1 MASGIIR
8 VHVAGCVYCLRLWGH
23 CPHAYLAAARCA
35 TFSPQPAVT
44 KRIPQPRS
52 ELSPSVRAHEAKLL
66 TVMLRT
72 SRLTWVFGEPGTD
85 KSALLKTG
93 VMPLLQRRSG
103 DRGGVP
109 AATAFAVAAQER
121 RRRPARPRGEVAIYV
136 DDWGMAPLSAL
147 RRGIMGVV
155 PAAAAEVGDHTLTSM
170 LQLLHQR
177 LGLHFVFLLD
187 RFEEYLALAPNEGEV
202 GQFASELVEA
212 ILREDLPASFLV
224 AMDEAARPR
233 LARFRARIPGFDH
246 DVLRLSPVAEQ
257 REPVVDWPRT
267 AANRPAQTPKPR
279 RPPPRAPVK
288 VEDVYALI
296 ESTLSRSSGRNRSAD
311 LQCDVD
317 LEMSPAA
324 STSDQPLVDTAQPVD
339 NKLVD

>member
-1 MASGIIR
+1 
-8 VHVAGCVYCLRLWGH
+8 
-23 CPHAYLAAARCA
+23 
-35 TFSPQPAVT
+35 VT

-109 AATAFAVAAQER
+109 AATAVAVAAQER
-121 RRRPARPRGEVAIYV
+121 RRRPARPRGEVAIYF

-170 LQLLHQR
+170 LQRLHQR

-187 RFEEYLALAPNEGEV
+187 RFEEYLALAPDEGEV
-202 GQFASELVEA
+202 GQFANELVEA
-212 ILREDLPASFLV
+212 ILREELPASFLV
-224 AMDEAARPR
+224 AMDETARPR
-233 LARFRARIPGFDH
+233 LERFRARIPGFDH
-246 DVLRLSPVAEQ
+246 DVLRLSPVAEH
-257 REPVVDWPRT
+257 REPVQVLSRVVPDNST
-267 AANRPAQTPKPR
+267 GVPKPR
-279 RPPPRAPVK
+279 QPPPRVPIK

-296 ESTLSRSSGRNRSAD
+296 EATLSKT
-311 LQCDVD
+311 
-317 LEMSPAA
+317 AA
-324 STSDQPLVDTAQPVD
+324 RQTTEH
-339 NKLVD
+339 